1 VTSEEECRSHRT
13 PQDAKGPSPRTL
25 YHTEKRNMEDIK
37 ESLARLEAKDEH
49 LFQLQR
55 MLGEAEKAAV
65 RKEVTYQN
73 RLACKKHEATQ
84 ATADDRIAVFQREFE
99 KSRPRPR
106 KPSKRRRTI

>member
-1 VTSEEECRSHRT
+1 
-13 PQDAKGPSPRTL
+13 
-25 YHTEKRNMEDIK
+25 MEDIK

-73 RLACKKHEATQ
+73 RAIRVAWKLHEATQ